1 MSLRIFQSLLIYK
14 KNVKLKIKK
23 LKKIL
28 MGINIA
34 QGIKNYHFILNIYL
48 IYSRLIGQ
56 LPVDFRLTSGEEWSV
71 ERVVNNCFY
80 DII

>member
-1 MSLRIFQSLLIYK
+1 
-14 KNVKLKIKK
+14 
-23 LKKIL
+23 

-56 LPVDFRLTSGEEWSV
+56 LPVDFRLTSGWGMIGWA
-71 ERVVNNCFY
+71 CGK
-80 DII
+80 

>member
-14 KNVKLKIKK
+14 KNVKLKITKK
-23 LKKIL
+23 SLKIL

-48 IYSRLIGQ
+48 IYSRLIDRPF
-56 LPVDFRLTSGEEWSV
+56 PVKHFRLIEWM
-71 ERVVNNCFY
+71 
-80 DII
+80 IG

>member
-14 KNVKLKIKK
+14 KNVKLKITKK
-23 LKKIL
+23 FKKIL

-56 LPVDFRLTSGEEWSV
+56 LPVDFRLTSGGFEE
-71 ERVVNNCFY
+71 
-80 DII
+80 